1 MERCAVGYMSNTY
14 THIIQRLVF
23 GVTAS
28 EMVRKILQDLDKRKY
43 FGSVNRKDKYFGKN
57 PFSSSVYLLASVY
70 HWTSFFQILPE
81 LLVMFKSRMIIHS
94 SLNF

>member
-1 MERCAVGYMSNTY
+1 MHMIYEIFSCALMERCAVGYISNTY

-43 FGSVNRKDKYFGKN
+43 FG
-57 PFSSSVYLLASVY
+57 L
-70 HWTSFFQILPE
+70 
-81 LLVMFKSRMIIHS
+81 
-94 SLNF
+94 